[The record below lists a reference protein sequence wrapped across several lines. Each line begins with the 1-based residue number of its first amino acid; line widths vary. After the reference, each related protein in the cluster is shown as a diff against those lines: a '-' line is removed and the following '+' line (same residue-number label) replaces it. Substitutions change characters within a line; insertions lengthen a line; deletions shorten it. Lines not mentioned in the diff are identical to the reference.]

1 MKTSTFHSIL
11 PKSGK
16 GVPSSEAQGAPDST
30 IVGSTH
36 RQKNQ
41 IVQFS
46 DYPHRTTVTPPALF
60 SGPFLLAHLRV
71 CELYSRFLPSG
82 TPFCAIHSRIGLISS
97 SVQIIFK
104 INFIFFSYY

>member
-30 IVGSTH
+30 IVGPTH

-41 IVQFS
+41 ILKATIPIVC
-46 DYPHRTTVTPPALF
+46 TPLRHPRY
-60 SGPFLLAHLRV
+60 LA
-71 CELYSRFLPSG
+71 G
-82 TPFCAIHSRIGLISS
+82 HSYWLI
-97 SVQIIFK
+97 
-104 INFIFFSYY
+104 